1 MAAIL
6 TITSQ
11 LLDGTL
17 AGPRVIYSGSRMC
30 KMFVSP
36 RDNVLA
42 VVKNIPHQYGLY
54 ILLGKNGSGAPKAY
68 IGQTKD
74 FQQRV
79 RNHLA
84 NKDFWERAI
93 VFISKADEIYSSEV
107 QYLEYLGIQ
116 KALEVGTYS
125 LDENLQIPPEPGLA
139 PEKKIEMEQF
149 FEEIQF
155 FLRFYGCY
163 IFEKQGRKKRVV
175 IATPV
180 PQSEQDAPAPIPAP
194 TPPAQP
200 APGQP
205 FREYCFTMKKVGMSA
220 KMRYYP
226 AQNKYVILA
235 GSLISAKN
243 APSLLPSIASFRDGL
258 FAQPAKCVKKDNVY
272 ELLEDIEIPGSSASA
287 AAKFCAGSSRDG
299 KLDWIDADGHT
310 IGEYL
315 DGKIS

>member
-1 MAAIL
+1 
-6 TITSQ
+6 
-11 LLDGTL
+11 
-17 AGPRVIYSGSRMC
+17 
-30 KMFVSP
+30 MFVSP
-36 RDNVLA
+36 RDCVLD
-42 VVKNIPHQYGLY
+42 VVKGIPHQYGLY
-54 ILLGKNGSGAPKAY
+54 ILLGKTETGRPKAY

-84 NKDFWERAI
+84 NKDFWNKAI
-93 VFISKADEIYSSEV
+93 VFISRADEIYSSEV

-125 LDENLQIPPEPGLA
+125 MDENLQIPPEPGLA

-163 IFEKQGRKKRVV
+163 IFEKQGRKKRIKVEP
-175 IATPV
+175 THQKKQEEPV
-180 PQSEQDAPAPIPAP
+180 PAP
-194 TPPAQP
+194 TPTHPAQP
-200 APGQP
+200 ESGQP
-205 FREYCFTMKKVGMSA
+205 FREYHFAIKKVGMSA

-226 AQNKYVILA
+226 TQNKYVVLA
-235 GSLISAKN
+235 GSLIAAHN
-243 APSLLPSIASFRDGL
+243 APSLQPSIASFRDGL
-258 FAQPAKCVKKDNVY
+258 FALPAKCMKKGNIY
-272 ELLEDIEIPGSSASA
+272 ELLEDIEIPGDSAST
-287 AAKFCAGSSRDG
+287 AAKFCAGTSRNG
-299 KLDWIDADGHT
+299 KTDWVDVGGHS

>member
-1 MAAIL
+1 
-6 TITSQ
+6 
-11 LLDGTL
+11 
-17 AGPRVIYSGSRMC
+17 
-30 KMFVSP
+30 MFVSP
-36 RDNVLA
+36 RDCVLD
-42 VVKNIPHQYGLY
+42 VVKGIPHQYGLY
-54 ILLGKNGSGAPKAY
+54 ILLGKTETGGPKAY

-84 NKDFWERAI
+84 NKDFWDKAI

-155 FLRFYGCY
+155 FLRFYGCN

-175 IATPV
+175 HTVPV
-180 PQSEQDAPAPIPAP
+180 PQPKQEDPEPAPIPTP
-194 TPPAQP
+194 TPPVQP
-200 APGQP
+200 SSDQP
-205 FREYCFTMKKVGMSA
+205 FREYYFAIRKVGMSA

-226 AQNKYVILA
+226 AQNKYVVLA
-235 GSLISAKN
+235 GSQISAIN
-243 APSLLPSIASFRDGL
+243 ASSLQPSIASFRDGL
-258 FAQPAKCVKKDNVY
+258 FAIPAKCVRKGDVY
-272 ELLEDIEIPGSSASA
+272 ELLEDVEIPGGSASA
-287 AAKFCAGSSRDG
+287 AAKFCAGNSRNG
-299 KLDWIDADGHT
+299 KIDWVDAGGHT

>member
-17 AGPRVIYSGSRMC
+17 AGPRVVYSGSRMC

-36 RDNVLA
+36 RDCVLE

-54 ILLGKNGSGAPKAY
+54 ILLGKTETGSPKAY

-84 NKDFWERAI
+84 NKDFWDKAI

-116 KALEVGTYS
+116 KALEVSTYS

-139 PEKKIEMEQF
+139 PEKKIEMAQF

-175 IATPV
+175 IAVPV
-180 PQSEQDAPAPIPAP
+180 PQPEQDVPAPISTP

-200 APGQP
+200 APDQP
-205 FREYCFTMKKVGMSA
+205 FREYYFTMKKVGMSA
-220 KMRYYP
+220 KMHYYP
-226 AQNKYVILA
+226 AQNNYVVLA
-235 GSLISAKN
+235 GSLISSIN
-243 APSLLPSIASFRDGL
+243 APSLQPSIASFRNGL
-258 FAQPAKCVKKDNVY
+258 FTQPAKCAKKGSVY
-272 ELLEDIEIPGSSASA
+272 ELLEDIEIPGGSASA
-287 AAKFCAGSSRDG
+287 AAKFCAGNSRNG
-299 KLDWIDADGHT
+299 KIDWIDADGHT
-310 IGEYL
+310 IGDYL

>member
-36 RDNVLA
+36 RDCVLE
-42 VVKNIPHQYGLY
+42 VVKSIPHQYGLY
-54 ILLGKNGSGAPKAY
+54 ILLGKTETGAPKAY

-163 IFEKQGRKKRVV
+163 IFEKQGRKKRIVKV
-175 IATPV
+175 EPL
-180 PQSEQDAPAPIPAP
+180 PQPKQEDPAPIPTP
-194 TPPAQP
+194 THPAQP
-200 APGQP
+200 APDQP
-205 FREYCFTMKKVGMSA
+205 YREFFFTMKKVGMSA
-220 KMRYYP
+220 KMHYYP
-226 AQNKYVILA
+226 TQNKYVVLA
-235 GSLISAKN
+235 GSLISAIN
-243 APSLLPSIASFRDGL
+243 APSLQPSIASFRDGL
-258 FAQPAKCVKKDNVY
+258 FAQPAKSAKKGNVY

-287 AAKFCAGSSRDG
+287 AAKFCAGNSRNG
-299 KLDWIDADGHT
+299 KIDWVDANGVT
-310 IGEYL
+310 IGDYL